1 MITVD
6 KITVSDQFGLD
17 RLFVSFSIVN
27 TTEDIANYRFD
38 LYRSLN
44 SENDFE
50 AVAYDLKVFSY
61 QDYSVNLYN
70 RGLHYYYKVLVTE
83 LATGDSNWSGSFG
96 SYLVNQPDNYA
107 QAIMTIEAKY
117 LTNVIANES
126 MDLYKR
132 RQSGQICS
140 CVDEIRKRANPS
152 CPICFGTQLVG
163 GYYPAE
169 KILVNFTNV
178 AQRQHRMESYGDFD
192 DTSPIQLWTKPYP
205 LIANEDV
212 LVDLHGDAHIVTNW
226 VPSYKTHFLIRQTVS
241 VSRIPRSSAFYNIL
255 RTGGEI

>member
-1 MITVD
+1 MVYVD
-6 KITVSDQFGLD
+6 KITVTDQFGLD
-17 RLFVSFSIVN
+17 RLFVSFSIIS

-44 SENDFE
+44 PENDFE
-50 AVAYDLKVFSY
+50 TVAYDLKTFSY

-70 RGLHYYYKVLVTE
+70 RGLHYYYKVLVTSLLSGE
-83 LATGDSNWSGSFG
+83 YNWSSTYG
-96 SYLVNQPDNYA
+96 SYLVNIPDNYA
-107 QAIMTIEAKY
+107 QAIMTVEGRY
-117 LTNVIANES
+117 LEKVVANES
-126 MDLYKR
+126 MSLYKR
-132 RQSGQICS
+132 RQSGQICF
-140 CVDEIRKRANPS
+140 CVDEIRKRANLQ

-163 GYYPAE
+163 GYYPSE
-169 KILVNFTNV
+169 QIFVNFANV
-178 AQRQHRMESYGDFD
+178 AQRQHRMESFGDFD

-205 LIANEDV
+205 LITNEDV
-212 LVDLHGDAHIVTNW
+212 LVDLYGDAYIVTNW